1 MWPFDAQLAPIESL
15 WLALYLVTFA
25 LHAIFVSYVAAG
37 TGYALVAALRRS
49 PDPIAAGAR
58 DWLPFMLGAGI
69 TAGIGPLLFVQL
81 LYQRRFYT
89 ANLLMGPR
97 WGAVVPALII
107 GFYALYVAKGSERWR
122 KLALAVG
129 LACFAFVAGSWTELH
144 LVMLDDPSW
153 RAMYASGTR
162 FSLDAALLP
171 RLAAWFAAMAALF
184 APVAAWSAAAPER
197 RRLAALGLAGLI
209 VCAAISA
216 ATAGRFDAAHG
227 WTYLLIAAAVTAALG
242 WASTLRRPDSRGLSV
257 ATIATTVALLA
268 GAVVREAP
276 RLALIERSRATAAES
291 GGLIVFAATLVLGIA
306 LITWS
311 SAPPAPQQ
319 NEDCPQVWIASAGP
333 CRRPRV
339 RRSSIGFV
347 ARKRR
352 AMAARRHRRS
362 HSIGA
367 AWN

>member
-1 MWPFDAQLAPIESL
+1 MMWPFDAQLAPIESL
-15 WLALYLVTFA
+15 WLVLYLVTFA

-49 PDPIAAGAR
+49 ADPIAAGAR

-129 LACFAFVAGSWTELH
+129 LACFAFVAWSWTELH
-144 LVMLDDPSW
+144 LVMLDDPAW

-162 FSLDAALLP
+162 FSFDAALLP
-171 RLAAWFAAMAALF
+171 RLATWFAAMAALF
-184 APVAAWSAAAPER
+184 APVAAWPVAAPER

-216 ATAGRFDAAHG
+216 ATAAAAGRFDPAHG
-227 WTYLLIAAAVTAALG
+227 WTYLLIAAAATAALG
-242 WASTLRRPDSRGLSV
+242 WASTLRRPSGRGLTV

-291 GGLIVFAATLVLGIA
+291 AGLVVFVATLVLGIA
-306 LITWS
+306 LITWVVRTVR
-311 SAPPAPQQ
+311 SA
-319 NEDCPQVWIASAGP
+319 
-333 CRRPRV
+333 
-339 RRSSIGFV
+339 
-347 ARKRR
+347 
-352 AMAARRHRRS
+352 AAE
-362 HSIGA
+362 
-367 AWN
+367 